1 MKEKTEKEVFFF
13 FSFPFFFNLKN
24 PEKADVDRH
33 EERKGALSLSE
44 VDGSKPI

>member
-1 MKEKTEKEVFFF
+1 MKGKTKREVFFF
-13 FSFPFFFNLKN
+13 SFFSFFHLKN
-24 PEKADVDRH
+24 PKKADVDRH